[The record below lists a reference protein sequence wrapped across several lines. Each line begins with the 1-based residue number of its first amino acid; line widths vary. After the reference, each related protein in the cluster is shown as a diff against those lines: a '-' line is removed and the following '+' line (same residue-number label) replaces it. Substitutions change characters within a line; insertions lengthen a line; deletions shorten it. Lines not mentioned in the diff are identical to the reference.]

1 MEKIIFNS
9 GIKEYT
15 INDSVTIR
23 FNPTDSNFLERLYY
37 TFDDLDK
44 KQEAYKNEA
53 IEDGKEAFRKNR
65 ERDAEMREAIDGV
78 LGDGVCNAL
87 FGNMNVYA
95 LADGLPVWANLMLAI
110 IDEMDDSVKAE
121 QKKTSPRVAK
131 YTARYKK

>member
-9 GIKEYT
+9 GVKEYT
-15 INDSVTIR
+15 LNDSATIR

-44 KQEAYKNEA
+44 KQEAYKNET

-78 LGDGVCNAL
+78 LGEGICTAL